1 MEKYKCTKIQIAL
14 DIEMFLRVSFSMAGR
29 SQGVSQSHVFLVY
42 NQVRV
47 PILRLEAG
55 VSHGLV
61 SRHVGLQLH
70 GARARGGSPHDEARA
85 AADQARRSV
94 ASVPA
99 GAARAAGLG
108 LHGRVDR
115 LQQRLVLVGVLLG
128 ELY

>member
-1 MEKYKCTKIQIAL
+1 MYKNSNCSRYRNVSPRFIFNGWQIAGSITIRCL
-14 DIEMFLRVSFSMAGR
+14 PCL
-29 SQGVSQSHVFLVY
+29 QSGTGP
-42 NQVRV
+42 NT
-47 PILRLEAG
+47 EAV

-70 GARARGGSPHDEARA
+70 GGRARGGSPHDEARA
-85 AADQARRSV
+85 AADEARRSV